1 MIFHNLINKEE
12 NGTGSTTTSIP
23 TPKQPEELTED
34 TRKSENSDKVVVMQ
48 GPLSTIYTDALNK
61 VYAQESQA
69 IDAVT
74 LVSNVQQA
82 EAPRPDLYVYVSD
95 AQTINNSRVAEVF
108 DNLRLALDNRK
119 GNAVVVLESNG
130 VVSQKLSL
138 VDNFARSQGAKVVYS
153 RKVGIETIKTCLE
166 SMRGK

>member
-23 TPKQPEELTED
+23 TPKQPEALTED

-82 EAPRPDLYVYVSD
+82 EAPRSDLYVYVSD